1 MHPPPLASTGI
12 PPKVCCEILK
22 IMLKPCFLKTRLFF
36 DSYASSQH
44 FFNVNGV
51 CPWVRRGSGSASLGT
66 FILRC
71 KPETPTSPLGTDP
84 ELNFPLALHPIYPK
98 IRPNEQ
104 ADAICAPDLAGLLV
118 AELFCTISAAV
129 SAMCSSNFAPPFTES
144 TPYICL
150 PRI

>member
-1 MHPPPLASTGI
+1 
-12 PPKVCCEILK
+12 
-22 IMLKPCFLKTRLFF
+22 MLPTNT
-36 DSYASSQH
+36 

-51 CPWVRRGSGSASLGT
+51 CLGVRRGVGPPLLGLL
-66 FILRC
+66 FFVVSQRRQRG
-71 KPETPTSPLGTDP
+71 PLGTDP

-104 ADAICAPDLAGLLV
+104 ADAISAPDLAGLLV